1 MLTFYACLTVPIVAY
16 FTGCRCSERAAASD
30 PTHTVSCENP
40 FASEN
45 NGPMPRRRTS
55 LPRLHSIAG
64 KGLGIGAIAGTR
76 NSENAVSPIRAAAA
90 ITRFGA
96 SFGCVTGPF
105 SGMENRPAAHV
116 PAGFATVP
124 LFCTTLLKRSRNGR
138 SNP

>member
-1 MLTFYACLTVPIVAY
+1 MLTFPACLTVAIVAY

-30 PTHTVSCENP
+30 PTHTVPCENP
-40 FASEN
+40 FASMN

-64 KGLGIGAIAGTR
+64 TGFGIEAIAGTK

-90 ITRFGA
+90 IARFGA
-96 SFGCVTGPF
+96 SFKCATGPF
-105 SGMENRPAAHV
+105 SGTENRPAAHV

-124 LFCTTLLKRSRNGR
+124 LFCTTLLKLSRNGR
-138 SNP
+138 SNH